1 MRNSVERRLGKYFLI
16 RRACMKLSIQPVRDW
31 AVRLS
36 TWCEWIGVAGVIVM
50 VAVTCAD
57 VLGAKFFLLPVPGS
71 TEIVSLAQVATI
83 VFAVAATQLH
93 KGHISVE
100 IFYMKMPPRTQALT
114 SAVTSCLGLI
124 LFLVLIYQGIQLGN
138 AFLAAREVTAT
149 VQIPFYPFA
158 YGFALAIVPVALI
171 LFIDLID
178 ALKELFN

>member
-1 MRNSVERRLGKYFLI
+1 
-16 RRACMKLSIQPVRDW
+16 MKLSIQSVREW

-57 VLGAKFFLLPVPGS
+57 VLGAKLFLLPVPGS

-83 VFAVAATQLH
+83 VFAVAATQRH

-100 IFYMKMPPRTQALT
+100 MFYMKMSPRTQSLV

-124 LFLVLIYQGIQLGN
+124 LFLILVYQGIQLGN
-138 AFLAAREVTAT
+138 AFLEAKEVTAT

-158 YGFALAIVPVALI
+158 YGFALAMVPVALM
-171 LFIDLID
+171 LFIDLMD
-178 ALKELFN
+178 ALRELLN

>member
-1 MRNSVERRLGKYFLI
+1 
-16 RRACMKLSIQPVRDW
+16 MKLSMQHVRQW
-31 AVRLS
+31 ARRLS

-57 VLGAKFFLLPVPGS
+57 VLGAKLFLMPVPGS

-83 VFAVAATQLH
+83 VFAVAATQRH

-100 IFYMKMPPRTQALT
+100 MFYMKMSPRIQALT
-114 SAVTSCLGLI
+114 SALTSCLGLI
-124 LFLVLIYQGIQLGN
+124 LFFILVYQGIQLGN
-138 AFLAAREVTAT
+138 GFLEAKEVTAT

-158 YGFALAIVPVALI
+158 YGFSLAMVPVTLM

-178 ALKELFN
+178 ALRELLN

>member
-1 MRNSVERRLGKYFLI
+1 MKQFIQSVR
-16 RRACMKLSIQPVRDW
+16 QW
-31 AVRLS
+31 ANRLS

-57 VLGAKFFLLPVPGS
+57 VLGAKLFLLPVPGS

-100 IFYMKMPPRTQALT
+100 MFYTKMPPRTQALT

-124 LFLVLIYQGIQLGN
+124 LFLILVYQGIQLGN
-138 AFLAAREVTAT
+138 AFLDASEVTAT

-158 YGFALAIVPVALI
+158 YGFALAMVPVALM
-171 LFIDLID
+171 LFIEFLD
-178 ALKELFN
+178 ALRELLN

>member
-1 MRNSVERRLGKYFLI
+1 
-16 RRACMKLSIQPVRDW
+16 MKLDSQPVRKW

-57 VLGAKFFLLPVPGS
+57 VLGAKLFLLPVPGS
-71 TEIVSLAQVATI
+71 TEIVSLAQLATI
-83 VFAVAATQLH
+83 VFAVAATQRH

-100 IFYMKMPPRTQALT
+100 MFYAKMPPRTQILV

-124 LFLVLIYQGIQLGN
+124 LFLILTYQGIQLGN
-138 AFLAAREVTAT
+138 AFLEAKEVTAT

-158 YGFALAIVPVALI
+158 YGFALAMVPVALM

-178 ALKELFN
+178 ALRELLN